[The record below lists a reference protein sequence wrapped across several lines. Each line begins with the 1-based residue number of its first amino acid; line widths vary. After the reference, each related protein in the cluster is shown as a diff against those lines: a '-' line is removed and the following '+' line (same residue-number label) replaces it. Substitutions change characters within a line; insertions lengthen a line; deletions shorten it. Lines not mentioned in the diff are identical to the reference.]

1 MNFLS
6 THPEFVGGFLLL
18 IITLVT
24 SAAGWW
30 IKNLVAEKDALADRL
45 EQVELKYVTEDEI
58 RRLEY
63 RMEGKLDGFCVRITS
78 LDHRMTERLDK
89 VLEHLANRRGA

>member
-1 MNFLS
+1 MNFLD

-30 IKNLVAEKDALADRL
+30 IKKLVAEKDELEARL
-45 EQVELKYVTEDEI
+45 ERVEIKYVTEDEI

-63 RMEGKLDGFCVRITS
+63 RIDGKLDGFCVRLSS
-78 LDHRMTERLDK
+78 LDHRVTARLDR
-89 VLEHLANRRGA
+89 VLEHLSNRGGA